1 MQSSRYRLRSAD
13 ADIALSPGRFF
24 IGRDRDCQLVV
35 DDPVVSRRHALL
47 VIGPGGVTVED
58 LGSRNG
64 VLVNGDRIEGRVQL
78 EAGDVL
84 TIGLSQLTLQR
95 ATRIREAKQTVGQ
108 VRSSGAYRRPPAT
121 MRPPASPV
129 PARPS
134 DDAVPPLAV
143 EATRETSVF
152 GMLVS
157 ACETALERGDL
168 RGAESSAGNLVV
180 SMRAEILR
188 GRVPAPVVW
197 DDLVG
202 FCLRLA
208 EDTGRVRWIDRL
220 FEVYGSAGR
229 VLPLETIGRIHGM
242 VLRHGFVIDQALA
255 AYVSRLQRRAD
266 QLDQDE
272 YQRLVRLSELAHP
285 A

>member
-1 MQSSRYRLRSAD
+1 MQSLRYRLRSAD

-24 IGRDRDCQLVV
+24 VGRDRDCQLVL
-35 DDPVVSRRHALL
+35 DDPMVSRRHALL

-64 VLVNGDRIEGRVQL
+64 VLVNGERIEGRVQL

-84 TIGLSQLTLQR
+84 TIGVSQLTLQR
-95 ATRIREAKQTVGQ
+95 ATRRREAKQTLAEM
-108 VRSSGAYRRPPAT
+108 RPSGAYRRPPPT
-121 MRPPASPV
+121 MRPPA
-129 PARPS
+129 
-134 DDAVPPLAV
+134 PPLAP
-143 EATRETSVF
+143 EPTRETSVF
-152 GMLVS
+152 DMLVG
-157 ACETALERGDL
+157 ACEAALERGDV
-168 RGAESSAGNLVV
+168 RGAESAAANLVV

-188 GRVPAPVVW
+188 GRALEPKVW

-208 EDTGRVRWIDRL
+208 EETGRVRWIDRL
-220 FEVYGSAGR
+220 LEVFGGAGR
-229 VLPLETIGRIHGM
+229 VLPLETIGRVHGM
-242 VLRHGFVIDQALA
+242 VLRHGFVIDQALS
-255 AYVSRLQRRAD
+255 AYVSCLQRRAE

-272 YQRLVRLSELAHP
+272 YQRLVRLSELAHI

>member
-1 MQSSRYRLRSAD
+1 MTRHRLRYQATD
-13 ADIALSPGRFF
+13 LELPEGEFV
-24 IGRDRDCQLVV
+24 IGRSSSCNLSL
-35 DDPVVSRRHALL
+35 DDALVSRRHAVLE
-47 VIGPGGVTVED
+47 VTADGVTVED

-95 ATRIREAKQTVGQ
+95 ATRSREAKQTVGQ
-108 VRSSGAYRRPPAT
+108 VRSSGAYRRPPPT

-129 PARPS
+129 PERPS
-134 DDAVPPLAV
+134 VDVAPPLAA

-168 RGAESSAGNLVV
+168 RGAESSAGNLLV

-188 GRVPAPVVW
+188 GRAPDPGVW

-208 EDTGRVRWIDRL
+208 EETGRVRWIDRL

>member
-1 MQSSRYRLRSAD
+1 MQSHRYRLRSAD
-13 ADIALSPGRFF
+13 ADIALLPGRFF
-24 IGRDRDCQLVV
+24 VGRDRDCQLVL
-35 DDPVVSRRHALL
+35 DDPMVSRRHALL
-47 VIGPGGVTVED
+47 LIGPEGVTVED

-64 VLVNGDRIEGRVQL
+64 VLVNGDRIEGRIQL
-78 EAGDVL
+78 EPGDVL

-95 ATRIREAKQTVGQ
+95 ATRTREAKETMAQ
-108 VRSSGAYRRPPAT
+108 VRSSGSYRRPPAT
-121 MRPPASPV
+121 MRPPA
-129 PARPS
+129 
-134 DDAVPPLAV
+134 PPLAA
-143 EATRETSVF
+143 EPTRETSVF

-157 ACETALERGDL
+157 ACQAALERGDL
-168 RGAESSAGNLVV
+168 RGAESSAANLVV

-188 GRVPAPVVW
+188 GRSPEPSVW

-208 EDTGRVRWIDRL
+208 EETGRVRWIDRL
-220 FEVYGSAGR
+220 LEVYGSAGR

-255 AYVSRLQRRAD
+255 AYVSRLQRRAE
-266 QLDQDE
+266 QLDSDE